1 MRLRMTGKI
10 KNILHRTRYI
20 LMSSML
26 AAVTLMPL
34 AVSPS
39 LASASPTINEY
50 PLNSG
55 HAGPTAMVAA
65 GGLMWYLN
73 STTSLSSISP
83 SGVSTD
89 YSILPTGET
98 GANLNVQR
106 NALAADASGNVWFA
120 GCDYNSTPGVMLYGY
135 VNAYTGMQATFKNTS
150 ELCAFSINT
159 VAIGQPVVD
168 AAGNIW
174 IDMLS
179 SYTHASSLAQ
189 FNASGVQIS
198 GWSLTG
204 GTQQWKSIVAGPN
217 NSLWAVDSHNN
228 KIDQLTLSP
237 TTDKVTGMTAY
248 SPSSVP
254 VNISTG
260 PDGNLWFTES
270 GNAIA
275 SMTPTGTFIY
285 HSLAVGSHADYLGTG
300 PDGALWFTDTT
311 TNSVG
316 RITTAGSVT
325 EYALPSS
332 GANPLGIAAGL
343 DNALWFSE
351 STGGK
356 IGRISA
362 APFIN
367 EYPLNSGHA
376 GPTAIVA
383 AGGATWY
390 LNSTTSLSSIS
401 TSGASTDYSIL
412 PTGETGTNIS
422 IQHNALTADASGNV
436 WYAGCDYNLTPA
448 VMLYGYVNAYTGAQ
462 ATFKDT
468 GVVCD
473 YSIVVNSIGQPVV
486 DAAGNIWIDTWNSYT
501 KASAVREYNAAG
513 VSLGGWSL
521 TGGTQ
526 HWTSIVAGPNNS
538 LWAVDSHNNKIDQLT
553 LSPTTDKV
561 TGMTAY
567 SPSSVPVNISTGP
580 DGNLWFTESGNA
592 IASMTPTG
600 VFTYF
605 GLPSGSQADYLTN
618 GPDNAVWFTD
628 STTNS
633 VGRISIAGNVTEY
646 PITTTSASPMGITM
660 GPDNALW
667 FTESAMSK
675 IGRVGY

>member
-1 MRLRMTGKI
+1 
-10 KNILHRTRYI
+10 
-20 LMSSML
+20 MSSML

-237 TTDKVTGMTAY
+237 TTDKITGQTVY
-248 SPSSVP
+248 SP
-254 VNISTG
+254 
-260 PDGNLWFTES
+260 
-270 GNAIA
+270 
-275 SMTPTGTFIY
+275 
-285 HSLAVGSHADYLGTG
+285 
-300 PDGALWFTDTT
+300 
-311 TNSVG
+311 
-316 RITTAGSVT
+316 
-325 EYALPSS
+325 
-332 GANPLGIAAGL
+332 
-343 DNALWFSE
+343 
-351 STGGK
+351 
-356 IGRISA
+356 
-362 APFIN
+362 
-367 EYPLNSGHA
+367 
-376 GPTAIVA
+376 
-383 AGGATWY
+383 
-390 LNSTTSLSSIS
+390 
-401 TSGASTDYSIL
+401 
-412 PTGETGTNIS
+412 
-422 IQHNALTADASGNV
+422 
-436 WYAGCDYNLTPA
+436 
-448 VMLYGYVNAYTGAQ
+448 
-462 ATFKDT
+462 T
-468 GVVCD
+468 GV
-473 YSIVVNSIGQPVV
+473 P
-486 DAAGNIWIDTWNSYT
+486 GNIT
-501 KASAVREYNAAG
+501 V
-513 VSLGGWSL
+513 
-521 TGGTQ
+521 
-526 HWTSIVAGPNNS
+526 
-538 LWAVDSHNNKIDQLT
+538 
-553 LSPTTDKV
+553 
-561 TGMTAY
+561 
-567 SPSSVPVNISTGP
+567 GP